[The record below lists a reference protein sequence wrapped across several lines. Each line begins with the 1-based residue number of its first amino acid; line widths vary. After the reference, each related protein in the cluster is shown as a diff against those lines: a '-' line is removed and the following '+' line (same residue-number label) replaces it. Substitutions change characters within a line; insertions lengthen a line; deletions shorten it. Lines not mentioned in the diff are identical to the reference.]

1 MPRFYHEPDMSPVL
15 VDLVEGYIKGT
26 VSSDV
31 LTEASRERPEAVNEL
46 ILDTRT
52 FLRGQAD
59 WLPDDE
65 SVEPAEEAVVAP

>member
-1 MPRFYHEPDMSPVL
+1 MSPVL
-15 VDLVEGYIKGT
+15 VDLVEGYIKGS
-26 VSSDV
+26 VSKDV

>member
-1 MPRFYHEPDMSPVL
+1 MSPVL

>member
-1 MPRFYHEPDMSPVL
+1 MSPVL

-46 ILDTRT
+46 ILDTRS